1 MKKLLSLLCALALIL
16 GLAAPALAVE
26 YGAELNP
33 NEKTYAQSFSDVPPD
48 HWAFQYVGELV
59 ERGAINGYPDGKYY
73 PDKIVTR
80 EEFAKIMVV
89 AAGLTAAPVEYSSYT
104 DVDVTYWASPFIETA
119 KPYMTAYQ
127 DSWGG
132 TSFHPKDGALRED
145 IAVAVVKLKGYDTRL
160 ADLSILQTM
169 FSDVDGISAAA
180 QPYVALAVENGIIS
194 GYLDGTFRGQATIT
208 RSEAAAMLWRAFQY
222 GNDNKVI
229 ATETTPEPSELPK
242 TTAFPKTTA
251 TPEPSQKP
259 STGST
264 ASSEPTSKPTP
275 MPTATPEPAKPYVA
289 ETLVKNVEISD
300 TDLMMTM
307 DDDSNLIFYNA
318 KSDKIVSL
326 DPATDKTTTLLDV
339 SRATVEVPVEP
350 QAASLSALEE
360 EGDPPAAEAAEPPA
374 DEEEEDLTQ
383 GSEAES
389 EPPED
394 ETEEDLTQEPEPEVP
409 STVTYQDLTVK
420 QVFWDDVAGRLLV
433 WGEFASVQNDD
444 DGGWTL
450 PNSDKGCEGI
460 FTLENG
466 DLSYFADISSNVYI
480 GYFNSISPR
489 SILCALSDGTFVIRA
504 YGSYAYYD
512 YEDYIFD
519 IVENTVTA
527 RLGIDY
533 DAVFQSGSDIYAID
547 YGMLSLYKYDYGTG
561 NMETISGNIPST
573 ISRYANGKVYCWTSS
588 RIKAV
593 RPSDGAEQTK
603 LDPSKEVDIQ
613 DLRPLPSRPDN
624 LRVTADEQYLFYDSA
639 SNAIRVIRPNPKA

>member
-16 GLAAPALAVE
+16 GLAVPALAVE

-259 STGST
+259 STGSN

-326 DPATDKTTTLLDV
+326 DPDTGKTTTLLDV

-374 DEEEEDLTQ
+374 DEEEDLTQ
-383 GSEAES
+383 GSESES

-409 STVTYQDLTVK
+409 SAVTYQDLTVK

-433 WGEFASVQNDD
+433 WGKFASVQNDTD
-444 DGGWTL
+444 AGWTL
-450 PNSDKGCEGI
+450 PNQSGKGLEGI

-466 DLSYFADISSNVYI
+466 NLNYFVDKPS
-480 GYFNSISPR
+480 GLQSIE
-489 SILCALSDGTFVIRA
+489 CALSDGTFI
-504 YGSYAYYD
+504 GGGTNYD
-512 YEDYIFD
+512 YD
-519 IVENTVTA
+519 IYDFVEGTSITT
-527 RLGIDY
+527 LGYSY

-547 YGMLSLYKYDYGTG
+547 YTIYDGLLYKYDYGTRSM
-561 NMETISGNIPST
+561 NTISKNIPQT
-573 ISRYANGKVYCWTSS
+573 ISRYANGKVYCWTYNQ
-588 RIKAV
+588 IKVV

-603 LDPSKEVDIQ
+603 LNPSKDVDIQ
-613 DLRPLPSRPDN
+613 DLRPLPSGPNN
-624 LRVTADEQYLFYDSA
+624 LRVTADEQYLFYDRD

>member
-33 NEKTYAQSFSDVPPD
+33 NEKTYAQRFSDVPPD
-48 HWAFQYVGELV
+48 HWAYQYVGELV

-259 STGST
+259 STGSN

-300 TDLMMTM
+300 TDRMMTM

-339 SRATVEVPVEP
+339 SRATVEVPIEP

-374 DEEEEDLTQ
+374 DEEEDLTQ
-383 GSEAES
+383 GSESES

-394 ETEEDLTQEPEPEVP
+394 ETEEDVTQEPEVP

-420 QVFWDDVAGRLLV
+420 QVFWDNVAGRLLV
-433 WGEFASVQNDD
+433 WGKFASVQNDID
-444 DGGWTL
+444 AGWTL
-450 PNSDKGCEGI
+450 PNSDKGFEGI
-460 FTLENG
+460 FVLENG
-466 DLSYFADISSNVYI
+466 DLSYFTDMPSPFRSDRKY
-480 GYFNSISPR
+480 YTPR
-489 SILCALSDGTFVIRA
+489 SIQCALSDGTFVIGA
-504 YGSYAYYD
+504 VVNYD
-512 YEDYIFD
+512 FIADLE
-519 IVENTVTA
+519 ENAVITD
-527 RLGIDY
+527 LSMMEC
-533 DAVFQSGSDIYAID
+533 DAVFQSGSDIYAIL
-547 YGMLSLYKYDYGTG
+547 GRSIYKYDYGTG
-561 NMETISGNIPST
+561 SMKTISSNIPT
-573 ISRYANGKVYCWTSS
+573 TTSRYANGKIYCWTSAL
-588 RIKAV
+588 IKVV

-613 DLRPLPSRPDN
+613 DLRPLPSDPNN
-624 LRVTADEQYLFYDSA
+624 LRVTADEQYLFYDRD

>member
-89 AAGLTAAPVEYSSYT
+89 AAGLTAAPVAYSSYT

-229 ATETTPEPSELPK
+229 ATEATPEPSELPK
-242 TTAFPKTTA
+242 KTIEVPKTTA

-259 STGST
+259 STGSN
-264 ASSEPTSKPTP
+264 ASSEPTSTPTP

-318 KSDKIVSL
+318 KSDQIVSL
-326 DPATDKTTTLLDV
+326 DPDSGKTTTLLDV

-374 DEEEEDLTQ
+374 DEEDLAQETES
-383 GSEAES
+383 GS

-409 STVTYQDLTVK
+409 STVTYQDLTVY

-433 WGEFASVQNDD
+433 WGEFASIKNDD
-444 DGGWTL
+444 NGGWTL
-450 PNSDKGCEGI
+450 PNSDKGCKGL

-466 DLSYFADISSNVYI
+466 DLSYFAGISSSVYV

-489 SILCALSDGTFVIRA
+489 SIQCALSDGTFVIRA
-504 YGSYAYYD
+504 YGSYATYD
-512 YEDYIFD
+512 YADYIFD
-519 IVENTVTA
+519 VTENAVITG
-527 RLGIDY
+527 LGRSY
-533 DAVFQSGSDIYAID
+533 DAVFQSGSDIYALD
-547 YGMLSLYKYDYGTG
+547 GAWLKKYDYGTG
-561 NMETISGNIPST
+561 DMALMTSSTNAYGN
-573 ISRYANGKVYCWTSS
+573 RYANGKIYCWDPD
-588 RIKAV
+588 RIWVV

-603 LDPSKEVDIQ
+603 LDPSKDVDIL
-613 DLRPLPSRPDN
+613 DLRPMPSRHS
-624 LRVTADEQYLFYDSA
+624 LRVTADEQYLFYDSD

>member
-1 MKKLLSLLCALALIL
+1 MKKLLSLLCALALAL
-16 GLAAPALAVE
+16 GLAVPALAVE

-33 NEKTYAQSFSDVPPD
+33 NEKTYAQRFSDVPPD
-48 HWAFQYVGELV
+48 HWAYQYVGELV

-89 AAGLTAAPVEYSSYT
+89 AAGLTAAPVAYSNYT

-229 ATETTPEPSELPK
+229 ATETTPEPTE
-242 TTAFPKTTA
+242 TPKTTA

-259 STGST
+259 STSSGST
-264 ASSEPTSKPTP
+264 DSSKPTSTP
-275 MPTATPEPAKPYVA
+275 APTPTPEPAKPYVA

-326 DPATDKTTTLLDV
+326 DPGTGKTTTLLDV
-339 SRATVEVPVEP
+339 SRATVEVPIEP
-350 QAASLSALEE
+350 QAASLSALE
-360 EGDPPAAEAAEPPA
+360 AAEPPA
-374 DEEEEDLTQ
+374 DEMEEDLTQ
-383 GSEAES
+383 GLESES

-394 ETEEDLTQEPEPEVP
+394 ETEEDVTREPEPEAP
-409 STVTYQDLTVK
+409 STVTYQDLTVY

-433 WGEFASVQNDD
+433 RGKFASVQNDVD
-444 DGGWTL
+444 AGWTL
-450 PNSDKGCEGI
+450 PNQSKTGFEGI
-460 FTLENG
+460 FALENG
-466 DLSYFADISSNVYI
+466 SLSYFVDIPY
-480 GYFNSISPR
+480 YLTMTSIE
-489 SILCALSDGTFVIRA
+489 CALSDGTFIG
-504 YGSYAYYD
+504 GSFGSSHYYYSIYD
-512 YEDYIFD
+512 FVEGTD
-519 IVENTVTA
+519 IATITA
-527 RLGIDY
+527 LGRDY
-533 DAVFQSGSDIYAID
+533 DAMFQSGSDIYAID
-547 YGMLSLYKYDYGTG
+547 YGSLYKYDYGTG
-561 NMETISGNIPST
+561 NMKTISSNIPTT
-573 ISRYANGKVYCWTSS
+573 ISRYANGKIYCWESD
-588 RIKAV
+588 RIKVV
-593 RPSDGAEQTK
+593 RPSDGAEQAK
-603 LDPSKEVDIQ
+603 LDPSKDVDIQ
-613 DLRPLPSRPDN
+613 DLRPLPANPNN